1 MKFAPQS
8 PPLSI
13 DPELGFYL
21 ASLEQRIA
29 AVLNEKDSLEST
41 YVVPAKPSDGMIR
54 YADGSNWNPGEG
66 EGVYAYYQGQW
77 RKLG

>member
-13 DPELGFYL
+13 DPDLGFYL

-29 AVLNEKDSLEST
+29 VAFEGKDILEQTNVAPEK
-41 YVVPAKPSDGMIR
+41 PFQGMVK
-54 YADGSNWNPGEG
+54 YADGTNWNPGSG
-66 EGVYAYYQGQW
+66 EGVYGYYDGSW
-77 RKLG
+77 KKLG